1 MEVDM
6 TADRELQ
13 ERLLQALDDEP
24 AVTPA
29 SIGVVVRDGVVTLI
43 GRVGTLQE
51 RWAAERAVHHVP
63 GLRALANDLE
73 VCWQKKGQRTD
84 AVIAEEVARALSW
97 TKAVPLGAVTP
108 TVAAGYVSLAGT
120 VDHEQQRYV
129 AERVARQIAGVKGIF
144 NVITLREPTIP
155 APSVWPAYER
165 VPIAH

>member
-1 MEVDM
+1 M

-13 ERLLQALDDEP
+13 ERILRALDDEP

-29 SIGVVVRDGVVTLI
+29 SIGVVVGHGVATLI

-73 VCWQKKGQRTD
+73 VCWQEKGQRTD
-84 AVIAEEVARALSW
+84 AVIAEEVAQVLSW
-97 TKAVPLGAVTP
+97 TKTLPPGAVTP
-108 TVAAGYVSLAGT
+108 TVSAGYISLAGT
-120 VDHEQQRYV
+120 VDHEHQRYV
-129 AERVARQIAGVKGIF
+129 AERAARQIAGVTGIF

-155 APSVWPAYER
+155 APSVKPAYER
-165 VPIAH
+165 VPIGH

>member
-1 MEVDM
+1 MEVEM

-13 ERLLQALDDEP
+13 ERILQALDDEP

-29 SIGVVVRDGVVTLI
+29 SIGVVVGHGIATLI

-73 VCWQKKGQRTD
+73 VCWQEKGQRTD
-84 AVIAEEVARALSW
+84 AVIAEEVAQVLFW
-97 TKAVPLGAVTP
+97 TKALPLGAVTP
-108 TVAAGYVSLAGT
+108 TVSAGYVSLVGT

-144 NVITLREPTIP
+144 NVITLREPTVP
-155 APSVWPAYER
+155 APIVRPTYER
-165 VPIAH
+165 VPVAH

>member
-1 MEVDM
+1 M

-13 ERLLQALDDEP
+13 ERILRALDDEP

-29 SIGVVVRDGVVTLI
+29 SIGVVVGHGVATLI

-73 VCWQKKGQRTD
+73 VCWQEKGQRTD
-84 AVIAEEVARALSW
+84 AVIAEEVAQVLFW
-97 TKAVPLGAVTP
+97 TKALPLGAVTP
-108 TVAAGYVSLAGT
+108 TVSAGYVSLVGT

-129 AERVARQIAGVKGIF
+129 AERVARQIADVKRIF
-144 NVITLREPTIP
+144 NVITLREPTVPTPIVRP
-155 APSVWPAYER
+155 TYER
-165 VPIAH
+165 VPVAH